1 MEPLTREAGTSTPW
15 VEFNPET
22 GMLQL
27 GGESYPENERAQDTI
42 EEFREDY
49 SMPFEG
55 VPHEEYAG
63 AKGLAGHVRTE
74 DGCAR

>member
-1 MEPLTREAGTSTPW
+1 
-15 VEFNPET
+15 
-22 GMLQL
+22 MLQL

-49 SMPFEG
+49 SMPFEV

-63 AKGLAGHVRTE
+63 TKGLAGHVRTE